1 MLQLTTK
8 NSTTQFGTFGNG
20 TAVRATVVACGMTL
34 GKKMRLHP
42 GKSLS
47 QSCRPYCSDRS
58 ASREDSQEIMASAR
72 WQRMI
77 RVNEPVLPV
86 PVSASVV
93 PPAAWAALVVNHA
106 VTV

>member
-1 MLQLTTK
+1 MLQLTTN
-8 NSTTQFGTFGNG
+8 NSTTLFGTFGNG
-20 TAVRATVVACGMTL
+20 TAVRAAVVACGLTM

-47 QSCRPYCSDRS
+47 QSCRPYCSERS
-58 ASREDSQEIMASAR
+58 AARDDSQEIMASAR

-77 RVNEPVLPV
+77 RANESVLPV

-93 PPAAWAALVVNHA
+93 PPAVWAALVVNHA